1 MTQNTNLNVS
11 PYYDDFN
18 ENKNYNKVLFKPGF
32 PIQSRELTTLQSIL
46 QNQIERFGQ
55 YFFKEGSM
63 VIPGGTFLD
72 TSYFS
77 VRIDPTFLNIPVK
90 SYTKYLADNEITIQ
104 GETSGVTATVIN
116 RLTDIESEEG
126 YDTLYIKYK
135 KSASDGIGKSFVDGE
150 NLITL
155 SDIEYSNTRIT
166 ANSLFARCIVSEA
179 TKTGSSASVSEGV
192 FFVRGYF
199 VKVPSSTII
208 LDQYSSEPS
217 YRIGL
222 SVNEEIVNAS
232 SVNRDLYDN
241 AKGYSNE
248 SAPGA
253 DRFKISTT
261 LVKKS
266 LTDTDDLT
274 FVELMRVEN
283 GQREEFVNKTDFNIF
298 KDELAR
304 RTYDE
309 SGDYYVKPFKVELKE
324 TLNDR
329 ISNRGLYFENQITKN
344 GNTPVDDFYT
354 IQVSPG
360 KAYVRG
366 NEVDKQSTTALDI
379 VKPRTTRKKENV
391 SIPVG
396 IGNVARVE
404 NAFGSPSIG
413 FSADAVDLFDRRLV
427 GNNAKDGNAVAI
439 GKARVYDYQEKSVAG
454 AATTQYEARFYDVS
468 LFTKITVG
476 TALTTTASSY
486 VKGKYSGSSGY
497 LTAAVSNSTNLTLSC
512 VRGEFQLNEPLEIN
526 GLDVGRNVTNIDD
539 FTFADVKS
547 VHKVTGSNTFAADIV
562 LDRDTQSFSERSN
575 FTITNG
581 GAVTSPS
588 IANFKSLVKVGD
600 IVRYSK
606 PGGTLPTFNRVSAG
620 VNSGTLTL
628 VAVTS
633 VAGVCD
639 GTLPSGT
646 ITTND
651 FDVIAGTL
659 KNAADPGYRIKLQN
673 SYVSSINLLDSTYIV
688 RKQISK
694 NITGS
699 TFTFL
704 LSDLGDNDLTF
715 EPFTADTYVLT
726 WQDGVKELIR
736 SSQVTFST
744 NLKEVTFTSLS
755 KTGNATLTFTAKRSK
770 LLSKDKSI
778 SRCRNII
785 INKSKNAGA
794 GIGATTFNNGL
805 SGPNTNGGN
814 QYAYGTRVEDEE
826 ICLNFPDIHRVLGV
840 FASSG
845 TGDPAL
851 PSLDAS
857 NQTATF
863 SNNVVVGERFIGSTS
878 GAVARVVD
886 VVSGTQINFVYENT
900 RAFEVD
906 ESFTL
911 KSSGIV
917 ATIGSLVAG
926 DANIFS
932 NYDLD
937 KGHRPEFVDYGR
949 IIRKA
954 GAEEPNSKLRIIFDH
969 FVTNE
974 STGTV
979 ESVNS
984 YNSLDYGYEV
994 PTVSGVRSSD
1004 FIDIRPRVA
1013 EYTTS
1018 NTSPFD
1024 YTGRSFAGT
1033 SSETV
1038 VSDKT
1043 ITLDYSYYLGRVDR
1057 LYLSKDGTF
1066 NLKKGTPSEL
1076 PKPPIEN
1083 NEGMLVAVIAMTP
1096 YVFNA
1101 TFDSNVKLIPHRRYT
1116 MKDIGGLEKRIS
1128 NLEEYTTLSLL
1139 ETDTKNL
1146 SIKDPNTGLDK
1157 FKSGFFVDNF
1167 RSHKNHNLTGDSF
1180 FDMDRVR
1187 GECRPRSTERNVS
1200 LGFETVSTQADP
1212 INADYAWVDDFSDTN
1227 VTRGGTG
1234 LTLNYEE
1241 VEFVDQPLATRVE
1254 NLNPFHIVL
1263 YTGTVSVT
1271 PESDFWIEENILPTT
1286 STTNIDSS
1294 FNAIADLLGI
1304 EDRENGGMAATMW
1317 NSSEINWTGQE
1328 TLISSELVNEESTV
1342 TRNWTTRRG
1351 RRTDWWQERTITRD
1365 FDQVFEEQGLE
1376 TITGLEL
1383 TSNQQ
1388 LQSIGN
1394 TVVSTEAIFT
1404 VRSRNLEL
1412 VATNLKPNTRYYAFM
1427 ENVDMNEFTFPKRL
1441 PITMISGSFTP
1452 GEIVQT
1458 SQIPN
1463 GMVARSLPQTQ
1474 GRPQITARVANSN
1487 HRSGPFN
1494 NPIETYDD
1502 LPATY
1507 SNTSTFLNIDTAD
1520 LALLTMPDRRGFVRA
1535 GDELSSGNAIARV
1548 ENIELVTDDKGTLSC
1563 CLHIP
1568 DPLDRSNPQ
1577 FTTGANNI
1585 RLTTSPTNER
1595 DLDPGE
1601 SAVDVTFFSSGIQ
1614 QNLEEQVLSI
1624 RQPQIQSQVIVDNQP
1639 VTRLNERTLEGVE
1652 EVVDERIRT
1661 RWSDPLAQSFLVPK
1675 ENGVD
1680 GIFITGGEL
1689 YFKTKDPEVPITV
1702 QVRTMRDG
1710 APTETVIPFGEVQI
1724 LPEDVNLSDDGSAA
1738 TRFKFK
1744 TPVYLQGGFEYCFAL
1759 LATTAKYLTFI
1770 TRMGEVD
1777 LLLNSV
1783 YNRQPYLGSLFKS
1796 QNSTT
1801 WDASQLEDLKFK
1813 LFKAK
1818 FVTNTP
1824 STVIFYNHELPMG
1837 ELRKANPVTAYSKR
1851 QLVSIASTTNLSFD
1865 QGTTITQSSGVSGK
1879 VFATGGPVEDGTS
1892 GLSLTGAGIGLTPTS
1907 GNFTYTG
1914 IGFTSLTGYG
1924 SSVTASINISAGA
1937 VNTITVTDGGNGY
1950 QVGDLLL
1957 SNNIGNTGSGVRVTV
1972 GVVTETNLLVVDD
1985 VQGNFIV
1992 GAATTHTDGGGTG
2005 ATLTNPTAVSS
2016 DPIRDGHT
2024 LLIDHVNHGMHS
2036 SSNVVKLEDIV
2047 GDIEPT
2053 SLTTKIDENSSVI
2066 IVEDGSQFTSFEG
2079 TTVSG
2084 INTGYVKINKE
2095 IFGYTA
2101 VNGNEL
2107 QQITR
2112 AVDSSLK
2119 SNHAAKS
2126 FVNKYEF
2133 NGVSLLKINK
2143 EHNLDNRE
2151 KTFNSYHIP
2160 LSDTSKSFN
2169 STKVGGGSKVRA
2181 SQNVPFEYI
2190 NPKLNVITP
2199 SGTTLSARIKTT
2211 SGTSLSGNEASFQD
2225 QGYENIAL
2233 NKLNVLD
2240 SQRIVASKTNEY
2252 NLLGN
2257 DKSFAL
2263 ELTMSTLNENV
2274 SPIVDLE
2281 TANIILTSNLVNEK
2295 VNDYVTDRRAR
2306 LSGFDPNAGIYETQ
2320 KINLEFP
2327 SNSILVQFDGHRDEE
2342 ADLRVFY
2349 KLFREGTSDGDQ
2361 VYIPFNTNGSSD
2373 KQINPNVGYNEFSE
2387 YKFTTNNTPL
2397 FNGFMIKVVMT
2408 STNQAKA
2415 PRFKNFR
2422 AIALRSFENE

>member
-1 MTQNTNLNVS
+1 
-11 PYYDDFN
+11 
-18 ENKNYNKVLFKPGF
+18 
-32 PIQSRELTTLQSIL
+32 
-46 QNQIERFGQ
+46 
-55 YFFKEGSM
+55 
-63 VIPGGTFLD
+63 
-72 TSYFS
+72 
-77 VRIDPTFLNIPVK
+77 
-90 SYTKYLADNEITIQ
+90 
-104 GETSGVTATVIN
+104 
-116 RLTDIESEEG
+116 
-126 YDTLYIKYK
+126 
-135 KSASDGIGKSFVDGE
+135 
-150 NLITL
+150 
-155 SDIEYSNTRIT
+155 
-166 ANSLFARCIVSEA
+166 
-179 TKTGSSASVSEGV
+179 
-192 FFVRGYF
+192 
-199 VKVPSSTII
+199 
-208 LDQYSSEPS
+208 
-217 YRIGL
+217 
-222 SVNEEIVNAS
+222 
-232 SVNRDLYDN
+232 
-241 AKGYSNE
+241 
-248 SAPGA
+248 
-253 DRFKISTT
+253 
-261 LVKKS
+261 
-266 LTDTDDLT
+266 
-274 FVELMRVEN
+274 
-283 GQREEFVNKTDFNIF
+283 
-298 KDELAR
+298 
-304 RTYDE
+304 
-309 SGDYYVKPFKVELKE
+309 
-324 TLNDR
+324 
-329 ISNRGLYFENQITKN
+329 
-344 GNTPVDDFYT
+344 
-354 IQVSPG
+354 
-360 KAYVRG
+360 
-366 NEVDKQSTTALDI
+366 
-379 VKPRTTRKKENV
+379 
-391 SIPVG
+391 
-396 IGNVARVE
+396 
-404 NAFGSPSIG
+404 
-413 FSADAVDLFDRRLV
+413 
-427 GNNAKDGNAVAI
+427 
-439 GKARVYDYQEKSVAG
+439 
-454 AATTQYEARFYDVS
+454 
-468 LFTKITVG
+468 
-476 TALTTTASSY
+476 
-486 VKGKYSGSSGY
+486 
-497 LTAAVSNSTNLTLSC
+497 
-512 VRGEFQLNEPLEIN
+512 
-526 GLDVGRNVTNIDD
+526 
-539 FTFADVKS
+539 
-547 VHKVTGSNTFAADIV
+547 
-562 LDRDTQSFSERSN
+562 
-575 FTITNG
+575 
-581 GAVTSPS
+581 
-588 IANFKSLVKVGD
+588 
-600 IVRYSK
+600 
-606 PGGTLPTFNRVSAG
+606 
-620 VNSGTLTL
+620 
-628 VAVTS
+628 
-633 VAGVCD
+633 
-639 GTLPSGT
+639 
-646 ITTND
+646 
-651 FDVIAGTL
+651 
-659 KNAADPGYRIKLQN
+659 
-673 SYVSSINLLDSTYIV
+673 
-688 RKQISK
+688 
-694 NITGS
+694 
-699 TFTFL
+699 
-704 LSDLGDNDLTF
+704 
-715 EPFTADTYVLT
+715 
-726 WQDGVKELIR
+726 
-736 SSQVTFST
+736 
-744 NLKEVTFTSLS
+744 
-755 KTGNATLTFTAKRSK
+755 
-770 LLSKDKSI
+770 
-778 SRCRNII
+778 
-785 INKSKNAGA
+785 
-794 GIGATTFNNGL
+794 
-805 SGPNTNGGN
+805 
-814 QYAYGTRVEDEE
+814 
-826 ICLNFPDIHRVLGV
+826 
-840 FASSG
+840 
-845 TGDPAL
+845 
-851 PSLDAS
+851 
-857 NQTATF
+857 
-863 SNNVVVGERFIGSTS
+863 
-878 GAVARVVD
+878 
-886 VVSGTQINFVYENT
+886 
-900 RAFEVD
+900 
-906 ESFTL
+906 
-911 KSSGIV
+911 
-917 ATIGSLVAG
+917 
-926 DANIFS
+926 
-932 NYDLD
+932 
-937 KGHRPEFVDYGR
+937 
-949 IIRKA
+949 
-954 GAEEPNSKLRIIFDH
+954 
-969 FVTNE
+969 
-974 STGTV
+974 
-979 ESVNS
+979 
-984 YNSLDYGYEV
+984 
-994 PTVSGVRSSD
+994 
-1004 FIDIRPRVA
+1004 
-1013 EYTTS
+1013 
-1018 NTSPFD
+1018 
-1024 YTGRSFAGT
+1024 
-1033 SSETV
+1033 
-1038 VSDKT
+1038 
-1043 ITLDYSYYLGRVDR
+1043 
-1057 LYLSKDGTF
+1057 
-1066 NLKKGTPSEL
+1066 
-1076 PKPPIEN
+1076 
-1083 NEGMLVAVIAMTP
+1083 
-1096 YVFNA
+1096 
-1101 TFDSNVKLIPHRRYT
+1101 
-1116 MKDIGGLEKRIS
+1116 
-1128 NLEEYTTLSLL
+1128 
-1139 ETDTKNL
+1139 
-1146 SIKDPNTGLDK
+1146 
-1157 FKSGFFVDNF
+1157 
-1167 RSHKNHNLTGDSF
+1167 
-1180 FDMDRVR
+1180 
-1187 GECRPRSTERNVS
+1187 
-1200 LGFETVSTQADP
+1200 
-1212 INADYAWVDDFSDTN
+1212 
-1227 VTRGGTG
+1227 
-1234 LTLNYEE
+1234 
-1241 VEFVDQPLATRVE
+1241 
-1254 NLNPFHIVL
+1254 
-1263 YTGTVSVT
+1263 
-1271 PESDFWIEENILPTT
+1271 
-1286 STTNIDSS
+1286 
-1294 FNAIADLLGI
+1294 
-1304 EDRENGGMAATMW
+1304 
-1317 NSSEINWTGQE
+1317 
-1328 TLISSELVNEESTV
+1328 
-1342 TRNWTTRRG
+1342 
-1351 RRTDWWQERTITRD
+1351 
-1365 FDQVFEEQGLE
+1365 
-1376 TITGLEL
+1376 
-1383 TSNQQ
+1383 
-1388 LQSIGN
+1388 
-1394 TVVSTEAIFT
+1394 
-1404 VRSRNLEL
+1404 
-1412 VATNLKPNTRYYAFM
+1412 
-1427 ENVDMNEFTFPKRL
+1427 
-1441 PITMISGSFTP
+1441 
-1452 GEIVQT
+1452 
-1458 SQIPN
+1458 
-1463 GMVARSLPQTQ
+1463 
-1474 GRPQITARVANSN
+1474 
-1487 HRSGPFN
+1487 
-1494 NPIETYDD
+1494 
-1502 LPATY
+1502 
-1507 SNTSTFLNIDTAD
+1507 
-1520 LALLTMPDRRGFVRA
+1520 MPDRRGFVRA

-2036 SSNVVKLEDIV
+2036 SSNVVKLENIV

-2066 IVEDGSQFTSFEG
+2066 IVEDGSQFTTFEG

-2095 IFGYTA
+2095 IFGYTT

-2361 VYIPFNTNGSSD
+2361 VYVPFNTNGSSD